1 MPKNHGTMKTNIRK
15 RFIEEIR
22 KALSRTNNAAI
33 YLTNQLGLGKETAYR
48 RLRGSVPFTLDEAA
62 RLSRLLG
69 ISLDRLVGLSAEDA
83 DYAFSINYTKDFFEN
98 YEEFVSQS
106 GRVLDIVGGDPHGL
120 FIMAANHLPYCF
132 YSPYT
137 ELMDFRLKRWIYERE
152 MTESLSKKDS
162 LDLSAQRRREQF
174 ELLNKYRA
182 IEETH
187 MIWDDSVLRSLVM
200 EVRYFRMLSML
211 NDDEVAGIREELR
224 NLLDRLEKMM
234 ITGYTPEG
242 KRIYFYLSNV
252 LFDTSYSYLEA
263 GNFHVSY
270 FHVYAMHML
279 QSESS
284 EICSVQ
290 KKWLQAV
297 LRHSTLITESGE
309 IERTAYL
316 KEQRAIIDAL

>member
-1 MPKNHGTMKTNIRK
+1 MKTNIRK
-15 RFIEEIR
+15 KFVEEIR
-22 KALSRTNNAAI
+22 KALPRSNNAAI

-69 ISLDRLVGLSAEDA
+69 ISIDRLAGIAAKDS
-83 DYAFSINYTKDFFEN
+83 DYAFSINYSKDFFEN
-98 YEEFVSQS
+98 YEEYISES
-106 GRVLDIVGGDPHGL
+106 SRVLDIVGGDPHGL
-120 FIMAANHLPYCF
+120 YIMAANHLPYCF
-132 YSPYT
+132 YASYAG
-137 ELMDFRLKRWIYERE
+137 LMDFRLKRWIHERE
-152 MTESLSKKDS
+152 MTETSPPKDS
-162 LDLSAQRRREQF
+162 FDLSAQRRREQF
-174 ELLNKYRA
+174 ELLGKYRA
-182 IEETH
+182 IEETY

-200 EVRYFRMLSML
+200 ELRYFRMLSML
-211 NDDEVAGIREELR
+211 TDDELAGIKEELR

-234 ITGYTPEG
+234 ITGHTPDG

-279 QSESS
+279 QSESP
-284 EICSVQ
+284 EICTLQ
-290 KKWLQAV
+290 KKWLQGI

-316 KEQRAIIDAL
+316 KEQRSIIETL